1 MEYKD
6 IKKNVWAFL
15 ENQVDFQD
23 DGGLKMEF
31 AQKDNEIDCIDC
43 FYEQNEK
50 NLAYFLRGNSAL
62 HDYRCWYDICF
73 VYR

>member
-31 AQKDNEIDCIDC
+31 AKKDNEIGCIDC
-43 FYEQNEK
+43 FY
-50 NLAYFLRGNSAL
+50 AS
-62 HDYRCWYDICF
+62 
-73 VYR
+73 